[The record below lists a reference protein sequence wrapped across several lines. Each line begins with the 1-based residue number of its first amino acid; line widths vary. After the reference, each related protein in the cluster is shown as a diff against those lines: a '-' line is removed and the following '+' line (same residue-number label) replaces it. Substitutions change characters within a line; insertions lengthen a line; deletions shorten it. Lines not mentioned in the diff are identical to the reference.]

1 MCIPQSKLTL
11 PRKSSTATC
20 YSMSNSALL
29 KSSLA
34 KKYWMAATG
43 LFLCL
48 FLAGHLAGNLQLI
61 FVTGEEGRLQFNEY
75 ALFMTSF
82 LPVKILSYLTYIS
95 ILFHAIDGVVLSIT
109 NRKARPIK
117 YFKENAAANSTWS
130 SRNMGVLGTVILVF
144 IISHMSHFWYVMH
157 YGSLPIQI
165 TADGVELKDLYT
177 EVMTFFNPNINS
189 LALPM
194 TILYVLGQIALAFHL
209 IHGFQSAFQSLG
221 ARHPKYTP
229 LIRIFGMGFA
239 ILVPALF
246 AIIPIVLYITQ
257 A

>member
-1 MCIPQSKLTL
+1 
-11 PRKSSTATC
+11 
-20 YSMSNSALL
+20 MSNSAFL

-48 FLAGHLAGNLQLI
+48 FLTGHLAGNLQLI

-82 LPVKILSYLTYIS
+82 LPVKILSYLTYLS
-95 ILFHAIDGVVLSIT
+95 ILFHAIDGLILT
-109 NRKARPIK
+109 IANRKARPIK
-117 YFKENAAANSTWS
+117 YFKENASANAMWS
-130 SRNMGVLGTVILVF
+130 SRNMGILGTVILVF

-157 YGSLPIQI
+157 FGELASQT
-165 TADGVELKDLYT
+165 TADGVVLRDLHT
-177 EVMTFFNPNINS
+177 EVMSFFNPNINA

-194 TILYVLGQIALAFHL
+194 TILYVIGQAAVAFHL
-209 IHGFQSAFQSLG
+209 IHGFQSAFQSMG

-229 LIRIFGMGFA
+229 IISKFGMGFA
-239 ILVPALF
+239 ILVPTLF